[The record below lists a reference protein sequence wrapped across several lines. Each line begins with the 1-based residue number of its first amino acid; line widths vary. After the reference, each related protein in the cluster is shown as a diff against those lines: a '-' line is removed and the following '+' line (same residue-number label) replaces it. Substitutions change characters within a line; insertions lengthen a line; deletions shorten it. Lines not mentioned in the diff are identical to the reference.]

1 LGLTFVKRINGLSDK
16 QTNEFQLNQNVKK
29 NVCILKVLFQ
39 AVIKFLTAKST
50 HFNTRS
56 FNKQGSFF
64 INKHGCLNLLMLKQI
79 MAMKEFR
86 PTHEIKHDIFY
97 LACTGLV
104 NQGKRLPSP
113 MLAKRICN

>member
-1 LGLTFVKRINGLSDK
+1 
-16 QTNEFQLNQNVKK
+16 LNQNVKK
-29 NVCILKVLFQ
+29 NVFEVLFQ
-39 AVIKFLTAKST
+39 PVSPQKAT

-86 PTHEIKHDIFY
+86 PTHELKHDIFY

-104 NQGKRLPSP
+104 KVNES
-113 MLAKRICN
+113 

>member
-1 LGLTFVKRINGLSDK
+1 MLLAQAKSIGPHLVKRIIILAFRLQK

-29 NVCILKVLFQ
+29 NVHFKKFYFNQ
-39 AVIKFLTAKST
+39 SWSIKFLAKST

-86 PTHEIKHDIFY
+86 PTHEIKHDIF
-97 LACTGLV
+97 
-104 NQGKRLPSP
+104 
-113 MLAKRICN
+113 I

>member
-1 LGLTFVKRINGLSDK
+1 LGLGQKMNHNLNGLSRLQK

-29 NVCILKVLFQ
+29 NVCILSFYFNQ
-39 AVIKFLTAKST
+39 SWSIKFLTAKAT

-86 PTHEIKHDIFY
+86 PTHEIKHDIFF
-97 LACTGLV
+97 
-104 NQGKRLPSP
+104 
-113 MLAKRICN
+113 

>member
-1 LGLTFVKRINGLSDK
+1 
-16 QTNEFQLNQNVKK
+16 
-29 NVCILKVLFQ
+29 
-39 AVIKFLTAKST
+39 
-50 HFNTRS
+50 
-56 FNKQGSFF
+56 
-64 INKHGCLNLLMLKQI
+64 MLKQI

-113 MLAKRICN
+113 MLAKKNLH

>member
-1 LGLTFVKRINGLSDK
+1 
-16 QTNEFQLNQNVKK
+16 
-29 NVCILKVLFQ
+29 
-39 AVIKFLTAKST
+39 
-50 HFNTRS
+50 
-56 FNKQGSFF
+56 
-64 INKHGCLNLLMLKQI
+64 MLKQI

-113 MLAKRICN
+113 MLVKKNLHLVNASKQFKHARFV

>member
-1 LGLTFVKRINGLSDK
+1 VHF
-16 QTNEFQLNQNVKK
+16 
-29 NVCILKVLFQ
+29 KVLFQ
-39 AVIKFLTAKST
+39 PVLVNQVSHRKAT

-113 MLAKRICN
+113 MLAKKELHLVKCKQAIQACPLCINHCISKV

>member
-1 LGLTFVKRINGLSDK
+1 
-16 QTNEFQLNQNVKK
+16 
-29 NVCILKVLFQ
+29 
-39 AVIKFLTAKST
+39 
-50 HFNTRS
+50 
-56 FNKQGSFF
+56 
-64 INKHGCLNLLMLKQI
+64 MLKQI

-113 MLAKRICN
+113 MLKKEFAPSKMQAIHEKTHKDTDNFLVT